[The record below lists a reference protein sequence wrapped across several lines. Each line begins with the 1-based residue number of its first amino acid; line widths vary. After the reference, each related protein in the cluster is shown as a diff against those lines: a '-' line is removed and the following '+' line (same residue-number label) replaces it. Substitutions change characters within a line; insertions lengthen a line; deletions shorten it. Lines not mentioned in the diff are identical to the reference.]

1 MFKVKDEYYSFDF
14 ITLNISINELLK
26 IYYSCPYVIKVEDIS
41 PFTSLPSAPDLY

>member
-41 PFTSLPSAPDLY
+41 SFTSLPSAPDLY